1 MPLKPTT
8 KSHLFSLFIVF
19 LPILFTVVV
28 FLGYSQAKTVF
39 YRSGVD
45 AMDRQ
50 LGTVTQLLDLYNE
63 QIRDEKLSFTH
74 VENKIREIFVGSQ
87 NAGHSPERSRSRLAL
102 APDSELFVF
111 NSQGT
116 LIIHHSLEG
125 QNIFSL
131 SQMGNGFFA
140 KKVLFEGMDAVSY
153 SSSEPGNSPHA
164 SKMATI
170 RYYPKWDWYITLAM
184 DEDAFYQQL
193 SQVKSFLIM
202 IVSVSY
208 LITAILFYRTYH
220 KEKAFVSSKL
230 RSVQLAEVN
239 QSILKTLAVALE
251 ERDAYTSGHSQR
263 VAYYMRVIGKKM
275 GFDDETLDMMYT
287 GGLLHDIGKIGIED
301 NILLKQG
308 RLTEEEAEVIKSH
321 TVRGEALLRKLYA
334 QAASKD
340 ASRIK
345 KILMI
350 TRHHHERYDG
360 TGYPDQLKEEEI
372 PLLARVAAVADSFD
386 AMTSSRAYRKALSFS
401 KACDEIIQNAG
412 TQFCPKVVDAFFQSV
427 TEDTFHHAHHISRAN
442 ELLEPIIKETEV
454 IYTQQ
459 HPIGG

>member
-1 MPLKPTT
+1 MPLNPTT
-8 KSHLFSLFIVF
+8 RSHLFSLFIVF
-19 LPILFTVVV
+19 LPILFTLVV

-39 YRSGVD
+39 YHSGVA

-63 QIRDEKLSFTH
+63 QIKAGSLSFTSA
-74 VENKIREIFVGSQ
+74 ENGIREKFFGSQ
-87 NAGHSPERSRSRLAL
+87 THLTL

-116 LIIHHSLEG
+116 LILHDSLEG
-125 QNIFSL
+125 KNIFRL
-131 SQMGNGFFA
+131 PQMDDGFFA
-140 KKVLFEGMDAVSY
+140 KKVLFEGEQTVSY
-153 SSSEPGNSPHA
+153 SSAESENSPYA
-164 SKMATI
+164 GKIAAI
-170 RYYPKWDWYITLAM
+170 QYYPQWDWYITLAT
-184 DEDAFYQQL
+184 EEGAFYDQF

-208 LITAILFYRTYH
+208 LITAILFFRTYR
-220 KEKAFVSSKL
+220 KEKAFVSSKQ

-263 VAYYMRVIGKKM
+263 VAYYMRVIGKQM
-275 GFDDETLDMMYT
+275 GFDDETLDLMYT

-301 NILLKQG
+301 NILLKPN
-308 RLTEEEAEVIKSH
+308 RLTVEEVEVIKSH
-321 TVRGEALLRKLYA
+321 PVRGEALLRKLYA
-334 QAASKD
+334 QAAKED
-340 ASRIK
+340 ADRIK

-360 TGYPDQLKEEEI
+360 SGYPDQLKAEEI
-372 PLLARVAAVADSFD
+372 PLLARVSAVADSFD

-412 TQFCPKVVDAFFQSV
+412 SQFCPKVVDAFFQSV
-427 TEDTFHHAHHISRAN
+427 TEDTFFHAHQISRAN
-442 ELLEPIIKETEV
+442 ELLEPIVKDTEV
-454 IYTQQ
+454 IYTQ
-459 HPIGG
+459 HPISG